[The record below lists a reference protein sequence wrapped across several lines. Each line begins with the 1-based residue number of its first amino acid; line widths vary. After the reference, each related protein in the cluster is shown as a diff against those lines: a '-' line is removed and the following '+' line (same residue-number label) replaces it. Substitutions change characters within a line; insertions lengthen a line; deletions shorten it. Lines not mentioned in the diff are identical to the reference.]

1 MSIPRMRTIKET
13 IAELK
18 EIDPGT
24 AITEYRIRDLVNSGQ
39 IVYVKAGNKI
49 LINFDRF
56 LEFLSNPT
64 SNNNVHFA
72 HNHIRRIVG

>member
-1 MSIPRMRTIKET
+1 MTTPRMRTIKET

-18 EIDPGT
+18 QIDPGT
-24 AITEYRIRDLVNSGQ
+24 AITEYRIRDLVSSGQ
-39 IVYVKAGNKI
+39 IVHVKAGNKI

-64 SNNNVHFA
+64 SSNHVHFA
-72 HNHIRRIVG
+72 HNHIRRII

>member
-1 MSIPRMRTIKET
+1 MSIPRMRTIKEA

-39 IVYVKAGNKI
+39 IVHVKAGNKI

-64 SNNNVHFA
+64 SSNNVHFA
-72 HNHIRRIVG
+72 HNHIRRII